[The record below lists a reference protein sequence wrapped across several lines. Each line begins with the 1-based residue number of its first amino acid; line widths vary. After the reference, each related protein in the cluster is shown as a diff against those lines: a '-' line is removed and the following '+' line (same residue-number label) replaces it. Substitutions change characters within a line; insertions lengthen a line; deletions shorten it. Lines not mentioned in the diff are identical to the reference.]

1 MSFTVSVS
9 VPFCYAHR
17 VLGHPKCKHLH
28 GHNGVADVVLGCE
41 GLPAGGMVIDFGRA
55 KSLIKEWVDLYWDH
69 HTILDRRDKTLIA
82 FLSADNTDRTPY
94 ITDQPPTAE
103 VLAHDMYEALAS
115 MFMQMGTKVVSV
127 TVTETPNCSATYK
140 QGGL

>member
-1 MSFTVSVS
+1 MYTVSVS

-28 GHNGVADVVLGCE
+28 GHNGMAEVVLGCP
-41 GLPAGGMVIDFGRA
+41 GLPADGMVVDFGVA
-55 KSLIKEWVDLYWDH
+55 KSLIKNWVDQYWDH
-69 HTILDRRDKTLIA
+69 HTILDRRDKSLIN
-82 FLSADNTDRTPY
+82 FLSTDSTDRTPY

-103 VLAHDMYEALAS
+103 VLAHELYEAVRA
-115 MFMQMGTKVVSV
+115 MFQNYYCQVVSV

-140 QGGL
+140 EGSL